1 MQTKDFDFELP
12 HELIA
17 QEPLLVRDQSR
28 LMIVD
33 RANESITH
41 GTFKDV
47 ISYLNPGDCLV
58 INNTRVMPARI
69 FGIKESGARV
79 EFLLLKNLGND
90 DWETLVKPGKKAQIG
105 AVFTFGQGLTGEIVG
120 LGEEGTRIIHFV
132 YTGVFLEV
140 LAAIGTMPLPPYI
153 EAALEDQERYQTIY
167 SMHMGSSAAPT
178 AGLHFTESLLEDL
191 RQKGIVIVPIM
202 LHVGLGTFRP
212 VKVDHV
218 ETHVMHE
225 EYYDLSEESAA
236 LLNAAKAR
244 GNKVIAVGTT
254 SVRTLETCTTE
265 EGIVVSGSGM
275 TSIFI
280 YPGYTFKCVDK
291 IITNF
296 HLPESTLLM
305 LISAFAN
312 KPLIMEAYGEAIIE
326 QYRFFSFGD
335 AMMIV

>member
-17 QEPLLVRDQSR
+17 QEPLLNRDESR
-28 LMIVD
+28 LMVVD
-33 RANESITH
+33 RANERVTH
-41 GTFKDV
+41 GTFQDV
-47 ISYLNPGDCLV
+47 TNYLSSGDCLV

-69 FGIKESGARV
+69 FGMKESGAKV
-79 EFLLLKNLGND
+79 EFLLLENLGND

-105 AVFTFGQGLTGEIVG
+105 ATFTFGHGLTGEIVG

-132 YTGVFLEV
+132 YEGIFLE
-140 LAAIGTMPLPPYI
+140 LLEAIGTMPLPPYI
-153 EAALEDQERYQTIY
+153 EATLEDQERYQTVY
-167 SMHMGSSAAPT
+167 SKHMGSSAAPT
-178 AGLHFTESLLEDL
+178 AGLHFTQSLLDDL
-191 RQKGIVIVPIM
+191 SRKGVIIVPVM

-218 ETHVMHE
+218 ETHVMHA
-225 EYYDLSEESAA
+225 EYYELSEEAA
-236 LLNAAKAR
+236 REINAAKAR
-244 GNKVIAVGTT
+244 GNKIIAVGTT
-254 SVRTLETCTTE
+254 SVRTLETCATD
-265 EGIVVSGSGM
+265 EGHVVSGSGM

-291 IITNF
+291 MITNF

-312 KPLIMEAYGEAIIE
+312 KPLIMAAYEEAVAER
-326 QYRFFSFGD
+326 YRFFSFGD
-335 AMMIV
+335 AMIIV

>member
-12 HELIA
+12 PELIA
-17 QEPLLVRDQSR
+17 QEPLVNRDQSR
-28 LMIVD
+28 LMVVD
-33 RANESITH
+33 RSTGGITH
-41 GTFKDV
+41 GTFCDV

-69 FGIKESGARV
+69 YGVKDSGAKV

-90 DWETLVKPGKKAQIG
+90 DWETLVKPGKKAQVG
-105 AVFTFGQGLTGEIVG
+105 AAFVFGQGLTGKIIG
-120 LGEEGTRIIHFV
+120 HGEEGTRIIHFD
-132 YTGVFLEV
+132 YSGVFLEV
-140 LAAIGTMPLPPYI
+140 LAEIGTMPLPPYI
-153 EAALEDQERYQTIY
+153 VATLEDQERYQTIY
-167 SMHMGSSAAPT
+167 SKHMGSSAAPT
-178 AGLHFTESLLEDL
+178 AGLHFTQSLLDAL
-191 RQKGIVIVPIM
+191 GQNGVDIVPVM

-212 VKVDHV
+212 VKVECV

-225 EYYDLSEESAA
+225 EYYELSEASAERI
-236 LLNAAKAR
+236 NAAKAR
-244 GNKVIAVGTT
+244 GNKIVAVGTT
-254 SVRTLETCTTE
+254 SVRTLETCTTD

-280 YPGYTFKCVDK
+280 YPGYTFKCVDQL
-291 IITNF
+291 ITNF

-312 KPLIMEAYGEAIIE
+312 KPLIMEAYSKAIAE
-326 QYRFFSFGD
+326 RYRFFSFGD